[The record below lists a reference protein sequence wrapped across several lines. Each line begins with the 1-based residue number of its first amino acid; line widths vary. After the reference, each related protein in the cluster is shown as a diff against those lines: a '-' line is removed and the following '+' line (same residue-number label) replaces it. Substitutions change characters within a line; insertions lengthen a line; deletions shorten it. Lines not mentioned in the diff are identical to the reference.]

1 MQNNEFENYE
11 EEIYYYLTNPGKI
24 SRVSFMEDTYN
35 KNVDLIFTAL
45 FDEKYPTTS
54 QETVAYLCGK
64 ACEMNILKVL
74 RPEFKRIWLSQRQVT
89 EGIVFNLPLHIE
101 DKVLEVMDGC
111 ESAVAKYISEK
122 DPDVKNVLLDIQFI
136 AEEIVKKHR
145 LFDVKL
151 EGYKNSE
158 IAFPSELYAYANNI
172 GLKALVDNEGYKVL
186 GATDNFNSAI
196 SCVLESPKGEKMAV
210 LEQVTISPRTAKF
223 ANYLIEDLVRYANKE
238 KLTPYCLGVML
249 EPEDEEDRKNSIVV
263 KGKKVSLKMTSF
275 IPAK

>member
-1 MQNNEFENYE
+1 MENNQFNNYE

-24 SRVSFMEDTYN
+24 SRVSFMDDTYQ
-35 KNVDLIFTAL
+35 KNVDLIFNAL

-54 QETVAYLCGK
+54 QEAVAYLCGK

-89 EGIVFNLPLHIE
+89 EGIVFNLPFHIE
-101 DKVLEVMDGC
+101 DAVLEVMDGC

-122 DPDVKNVLLDIQFI
+122 DPDVKNVLLDIQYI
-136 AEEIVKKHR
+136 AEELVKKHR
-145 LFDVKL
+145 LFEVKV

-172 GLKALVDNEGYKVL
+172 GLKALIENEGYKLL

-196 SCVLESPKGEKMAV
+196 SCVLENSQGEKMAV
-210 LEQVTISPRTAKF
+210 LEQVTIAPRTAKF
-223 ANYLIEDLVRYANKE
+223 ARYLIDDLVKYADKE
-238 KLTPYCLGVML
+238 KLKPYCLGIML
-249 EPEDEEDRKNSIVV
+249 EPEDEEDRKNSIIV
-263 KGKKVSLKMTSF
+263 KGKKVALKMTSF

>member
-1 MQNNEFENYE
+1 MPH
-11 EEIYYYLTNPGKI
+11 L
-24 SRVSFMEDTYN
+24 
-35 KNVDLIFTAL
+35 
-45 FDEKYPTTS
+45 
-54 QETVAYLCGK
+54 
-64 ACEMNILKVL
+64 
-74 RPEFKRIWLSQRQVT
+74 
-89 EGIVFNLPLHIE
+89 
-101 DKVLEVMDGC
+101 DGC

-238 KLTPYCLGVML
+238 KLTPYCLCVML